1 MFIDTLIE
9 KIREKDNPSVVGLDP
24 KIEYVPSFIKEDMYK
39 KYGKNLKAVAEATSL
54 SFIITAI
61 L

>member
-24 KIEYVPSFIKEDMYK
+24 RDDINSALRDRK
-39 KYGKNLKAVAEATSL
+39 
-54 SFIITAI
+54 
-61 L
+61 

>member
-39 KYGKNLKAVAEATSL
+39 NTGK
-54 SFIITAI
+54 I
-61 L
+61 

>member
-39 KYGKNLKAVAEATSL
+39 KYGKNLKS
-54 SFIITAI
+54 INI
-61 L
+61 LLMRFTILFLQ